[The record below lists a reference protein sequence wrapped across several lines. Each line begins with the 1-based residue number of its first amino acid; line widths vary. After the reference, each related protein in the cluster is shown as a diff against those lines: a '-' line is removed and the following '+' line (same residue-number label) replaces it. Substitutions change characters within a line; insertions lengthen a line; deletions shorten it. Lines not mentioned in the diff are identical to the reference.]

1 MASSLLAGRYR
12 LQEVLSTTP
21 MAEVRVAHDE
31 VLDRRVV
38 VKLLAADADRTRFE
52 REARAVAA
60 LAHPNIVQLFDFG
73 NEERRYMVFE
83 YLAGGSLEERLAHGV
98 AISDDEAARIVSDV
112 AAGLAHAHAR
122 GVVHRDLKPGNILFD
137 SEARSKI
144 ADFGIA
150 VIQAADTL

>member
-38 VKLLAADADRTRFE
+38 VKLLAPDADRTRFE

-98 AISDDEAARIVSDV
+98 AISDDEAA
-112 AAGLAHAHAR
+112 
-122 GVVHRDLKPGNILFD
+122 
-137 SEARSKI
+137 
-144 ADFGIA
+144 
-150 VIQAADTL
+150 